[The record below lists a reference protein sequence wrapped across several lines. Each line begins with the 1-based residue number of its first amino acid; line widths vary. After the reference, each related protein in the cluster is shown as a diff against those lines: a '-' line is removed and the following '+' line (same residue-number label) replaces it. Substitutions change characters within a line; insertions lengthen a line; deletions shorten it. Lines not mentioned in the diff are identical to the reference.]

1 MTIDKSIRREKVRK
15 PRALPPKLTTIIK
28 LKNGGN
34 VENENNVIPFVNP
47 NEKPWYETDEGKKLI
62 AKSDRSELISILG
75 GLTGQSES
83 YFKKMKTK
91 DLIDELQRFADFK
104 MAMKEG
110 GLITNY
116 KKDLR
121 KP

>member
-47 NEKPWYETDEGKKLI
+47 NEKPWYETDEEKLI
-62 AKSDRSELISILG
+62 ADAKIDRDFYLQQLGKVYSQKKLKTLSLSEL
-75 GLTGQSES
+75 
-83 YFKKMKTK
+83 
-91 DLIDELQRFADFK
+91 DELLDYTLAT
-104 MAMKEG
+104 G
-110 GLITNY
+110 GI
-116 KKDLR
+116 
-121 KP
+121 

>member
-1 MTIDKSIRREKVRK
+1 MTIDKSIRRVKVRK

-62 AKSDRSELISILG
+62 ADAKIDRDFYLQQLGKVYSQKKLKTLSLSEL
-75 GLTGQSES
+75 
-83 YFKKMKTK
+83 
-91 DLIDELQRFADFK
+91 DELLDYTLAT
-104 MAMKEG
+104 G
-110 GLITNY
+110 GI
-116 KKDLR
+116 
-121 KP
+121 